1 MCRSAAHRAPV
12 SDDYAISR
20 LQDNSLSRPEIR
32 LRAVLGDEVG
42 PTNISAFRGRWRI
55 QANWILQGSAVF
67 TTIDVV
73 CTILPT
79 LALAAVP
86 VGRFARLAG
95 CGRTWKQ

>member
-1 MCRSAAHRAPV
+1 MKLVQR
-12 SDDYAISR
+12 ISP
-20 LQDNSLSRPEIR
+20 LFVEDG
-32 LRAVLGDEVG
+32 A
-42 PTNISAFRGRWRI
+42 I
-55 QANWILQGSAVF
+55 QANWMLQGSAVF